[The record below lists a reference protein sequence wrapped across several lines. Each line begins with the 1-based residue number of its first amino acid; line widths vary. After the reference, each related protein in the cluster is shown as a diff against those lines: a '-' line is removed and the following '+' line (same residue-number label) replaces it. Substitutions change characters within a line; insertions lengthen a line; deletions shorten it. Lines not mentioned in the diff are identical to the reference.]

1 MVSGTPARPALFE
14 QLARVGKALG
24 NGKRLELLDLL
35 VQGGRGVVALAQAA
49 GMNVTTTSAH
59 LQVLKQAGLVT
70 ADRDG
75 ATVRYSLAS
84 EDVIALYGK
93 LLEVASTHSP
103 DVEAA
108 AKRLLGADDTEA
120 IGRDELRRRVAE
132 GEAVVVDVRPAAEYA
147 AGHIPGARSIPLD
160 ELADRLAELPDTV
173 EVVAYCRGVYCT
185 FSHDAVR
192 LLLAE
197 GRKAVR
203 LADGILEWQM
213 AGDRLAVAGREG
225 ADGG

>member
-1 MVSGTPARPALFE
+1 LFE

-24 NGKRLELLDLL
+24 SGKRLELLDLL
-35 VQGGRGVVALAQAA
+35 VQGSRGVVALAQAA

-59 LQVLKQAGLVT
+59 LQILKQAGLVA

-75 ATVRYSLAS
+75 TTIRYSLAS
-84 EDVIALYGK
+84 GDVVALYGK
-93 LLEVASTHSP
+93 LLEVASTHSA

-108 AKRLLGADDTEA
+108 AKRLLGPDDTEA
-120 IGRDELRRRVAE
+120 IGREELRRRVKA
-132 GEAVVVDVRPAAEYA
+132 GDAIVVDVRPAAEYA
-147 AGHIPGARSIPLD
+147 AGHLPGALSIPLD
-160 ELADRLAELPDTV
+160 ELVDRLDELPDTV

-192 LLLAE
+192 LLAAK

-203 LADGILEWQM
+203 LADGILEWQ
-213 AGDRLAVAGREG
+213 VAGNKLST
-225 ADGG
+225 DGDSER

>member
-1 MVSGTPARPALFE
+1 VPGTSARPALFE

-24 NGKRLELLDLL
+24 SGKRLELLDLL
-35 VQGGRGVVALAQAA
+35 VQGSRGVVALSQAA

-59 LQVLKQAGLVT
+59 LQVLKQAGLVA

-75 ATVRYSLAS
+75 TTIRYSLAS
-84 EDVIALYGK
+84 EDVVALYGK
-93 LLEVASTHSP
+93 LLEVASTHSA

-108 AKRLLGADDTEA
+108 AKRLLGPDDTEA
-120 IGRDELRRRVAE
+120 IDRDELRRRVAT
-132 GEAVVVDVRPAAEYA
+132 GEAIVVDVRPAAEYA
-147 AGHIPGARSIPLD
+147 AGHIPGAMSMPLD
-160 ELADRLAELPDTV
+160 EMVDRLDELPDTV

-192 LLLAE
+192 LLAAK

-213 AGDRLAVAGREG
+213 TGNQLSTNGESER
-225 ADGG
+225 